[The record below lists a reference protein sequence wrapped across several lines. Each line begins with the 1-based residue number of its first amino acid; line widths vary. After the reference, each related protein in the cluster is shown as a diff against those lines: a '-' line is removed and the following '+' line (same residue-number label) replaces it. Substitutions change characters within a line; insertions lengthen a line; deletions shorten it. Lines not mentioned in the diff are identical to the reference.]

1 MQCSIAPH
9 KMLTGSPLMVIYKK
23 LFRRYATFRGRMAF
37 KTKYPNC
44 RHNFARIRPVASF
57 RGLGGKYIF
66 IGKGFHFCHMFETHF
81 LNTTKFWEPHK
92 RLGDNCPACPPCLG
106 AGTEPQASRINPI
119 VSYQN
124 IITEKA
130 NMRPVKACPPR

>member
-9 KMLTGSPLMVIYKK
+9 KMLAGSPLMVIYKK
-23 LFRRYATFRGRMAF
+23 SFRRYATYRGRMAF

-66 IGKGFHFCHMFETHF
+66 IGKGFHFCYMFETHF

-92 RLGDNCPACPPCLG
+92 RFGDNCPACPPRVWVSG
-106 AGTEPQASRINPI
+106 QNRRQAESILLSVIKTLLPKK
-119 VSYQN
+119 Q
-124 IITEKA
+124 T
-130 NMRPVKACPPR
+130 